1 MEVLRVLRK
10 NPIGIW
16 AEAHFDQPIVQGR
29 FAFGRF
35 AVVSEPNAIRK
46 ILVENSAQYRK
57 SAIQTRVLSVAL
69 RDGLLTVEG
78 EQWRR
83 QRGLLA
89 PLFSRRTVM
98 RFTPMM
104 ATAIEA
110 LVGRWRGH
118 EQGRVLDIGAE
129 MNRLTLD
136 VLTRTCFA
144 GGLGGDPEAM
154 RVAMTTYFEIAGRI
168 DPFDLLGFPD
178 FVPRLTRCKVR
189 PMLRYFEEAVNA
201 IIVARKAE
209 PASSPEDSP
218 RDLLSALLSARDPET
233 GQPLSEIEAK
243 ANVLTMIA
251 AGQETTANALTWAL
265 FLLSQSPEWRDR
277 VQAEAE
283 IEFDGEVDGLADRLA
298 MTRAVIDEALRLYPP
313 ITATSRTAGKRDE
326 LAGRVI
332 ERGTLVVIAPYVLH
346 RHRQL
351 WDHPDVFDPS
361 RFLAGAVRKIERG
374 AYMPFGV
381 GARMCLGASFAH
393 QEATLVLASLVKNF
407 ELRMAP
413 GQSVWP
419 QQRITLRPRDPLLM
433 TAKARR

>member
-1 MEVLRVLRK
+1 MEVLRALRV

-16 AEAHFDQPIVQGR
+16 TEAHFEQPIVQGR

-35 AVVSEPNAIRK
+35 AVVSEPNAVRK
-46 ILVENSAQYRK
+46 ILVDNSAQYRK

-83 QRGLLA
+83 QRRLLA

-98 RFTPMM
+98 RFTPTM
-104 ATAIEA
+104 ATAIDA
-110 LVGRWRGH
+110 LIGRWRGR
-118 EQGRVLDIGAE
+118 EEGRVLDIGAE

-136 VLTRTCFA
+136 VLARTCFA

-154 RVAMTTYFEIAGRI
+154 RVAMMTYFEIAGRI
-168 DPFDLLGFPD
+168 DPFDVLGFPD
-178 FVPRLTRCKVR
+178 FVPRLTRWKVR

-201 IIVARKAE
+201 IIVARKSE
-209 PASSPEDSP
+209 LASSPGDCP

-243 ANVLTMIA
+243 ANILTMIA

-265 FLLSQSPEWRDR
+265 FLLSQSSEWRER
-277 VQAEAE
+277 VLAEAK
-283 IEFDGEVDGLADRLA
+283 IEFDGDLEGLADRLTT
-298 MTRAVIDEALRLYPP
+298 TRAVIDEALRLYPP
-313 ITATSRTAGKRDE
+313 ITATSRTAVQRDE

-332 ERGTLVVIAPYVLH
+332 EPGTLVVVAPYVLH

-361 RFLAGAVRKIERG
+361 RFLPCAARKIERG
-374 AYMPFGV
+374 AFIPFGV

-393 QEATLVLASLVKNF
+393 QEATLVLASVVKNF

-419 QQRITLRPRDPLLM
+419 QQGITLRPREPLLM
-433 TAKARR
+433 TAKARA